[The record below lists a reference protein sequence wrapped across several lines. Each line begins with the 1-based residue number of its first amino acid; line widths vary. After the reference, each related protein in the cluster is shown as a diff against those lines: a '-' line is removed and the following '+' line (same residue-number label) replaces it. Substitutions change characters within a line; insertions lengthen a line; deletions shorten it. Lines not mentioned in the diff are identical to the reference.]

1 MKGDFLLLKN
11 VSDIIIVLV
20 LSLMYSVLKISLLI
34 SRYIAIKAS
43 LFCLWL

>member
-11 VSDIIIVLV
+11 VSDIIVLV